1 MSKAAAHGGKAHPK
15 AAHHGKKHAGHDEE
29 HENHERWLVS
39 YADMMTLLM
48 VLFIVLFAISQV
60 DQKKFAELKNGLAV
74 GFGSPSVAF
83 EGGETSL
90 MEASNEDSPM
100 DLASGVGGT
109 LAKPADEQAVKHAV
123 DMMDRARAQTKQEAA
138 KAEVEK
144 YEKIKEQI
152 LAEMKKQGLVDSVR
166 FSVDERGLVVTVV
179 TSSVVFAGDRAELLS
194 AGQHIL
200 DGMAPAIAPLPNHI
214 EVDGHT
220 NQLPVATRNYPSGW
234 ELSSA
239 RASTVVRYLNSHAGI
254 PENRLFAAGFADT
267 KPLYPADDPRSVTLN
282 RRVEVVVLSNL
293 PADTRALLPSAATEN
308 LPPTSTK

>member
-1 MSKAAAHGGKAHPK
+1 VSKAAAHGGKAHPK
-15 AAHHGKKHAGHDEE
+15 AAHHGKKHGAHDEE

-83 EGGETSL
+83 EGGEASL
-90 MEASNEDSPM
+90 MESSNEDSPL
-100 DLASGVGGT
+100 DVASGVGGP
-109 LAKPADEQAVKHAV
+109 LAKPAEEQAVKDAV
-123 DMMDRARAQTKQEAA
+123 NKMDRARAQTKQEAA
-138 KAEVEK
+138 KAEVQN

-152 LAEMKKQGLVDSVR
+152 LAEMKKQGLADAVR

-194 AGQHIL
+194 AGQRIL
-200 DGMAPAIAPLPNHI
+200 DGIAPAIAPLPNRL

-267 KPLYPADDPRSVTLN
+267 KPLYPAGDPRSVTLN
-282 RRVEVVVLSNL
+282 RRVEIVVLSNL
-293 PADTRALLPSAATEN
+293 PADTRALLPSAATED
-308 LPPTSTK
+308 LPPTGTK